1 MSRARVCLIAVC
13 GLALTG
19 SLAGCALVP
28 PFVPPELPPEIQFV
42 LDDLDTFTL
51 PADLEADPNAPP
63 IADASAL
70 TGCWARTFDPLEVD
84 VTSADVG
91 AALPGTTR
99 TELLAVDL
107 WRFDAAAQTV
117 QYDLYVRDLPTGVI
131 LLQIMSGTFEVREPG
146 LVAVRFQ
153 TFAMNDWT
161 TGRVQ
166 SVPAPGADTS
176 ESFLRVQRNGDR
188 LFLVS
193 SADETDTAGTDKPW
207 VFQRFDCP

>member
-70 TGCWARTFDPLEVD
+70 TGCWARTFDPQDVD
-84 VTSADVG
+84 VASENVG
-91 AALPGTTR
+91 VALPGTVR
-99 TELLAVDL
+99 TDVRAVDL
-107 WRFDAAAQTV
+107 WRFDAESRTV
-117 QYDLYVRDLPTGVI
+117 QYELFFLDEPTGVI

-146 LVAVRFQ
+146 TVAVLFDS
-153 TFAMNDWT
+153 FAINDWT
-161 TGRVQ
+161 TGQMQ
-166 SVPAPGADTS
+166 SVPPEGEIP
-176 ESFLRVQRNGDR
+176 ESLLRFQRSDDR
-188 LFLVS
+188 LFWYD
-193 SADETDTAGTDKPW
+193 SADETDTASSDQPW